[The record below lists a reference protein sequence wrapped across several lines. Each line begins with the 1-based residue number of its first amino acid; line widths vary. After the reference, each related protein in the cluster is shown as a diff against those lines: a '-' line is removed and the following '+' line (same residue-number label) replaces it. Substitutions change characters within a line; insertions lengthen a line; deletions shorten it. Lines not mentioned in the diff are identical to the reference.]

1 MSKVNYFKSCLE
13 AQHACAQLPTS
24 AVKVTLLAFPAEC
37 HAAAYLPLGAQRPL
51 LSIDISCRHGGQQQ
65 TGHGCGLMMGQTDGW
80 MDTIQFTDP
89 AQHYYASS
97 VNKHFISTQ
106 ETAITSPLLNSVS
119 VAVGPAVP

>member
-1 MSKVNYFKSCLE
+1 MLAAGRAAAAAVDRYL
-13 AQHACAQLPTS
+13 LPTWCS
-24 AVKVTLLAFPAEC
+24 AANWPWLWSNDGTD
-37 HAAAYLPLGAQRPL
+37 R
-51 LSIDISCRHGGQQQ
+51 R
-65 TGHGCGLMMGQTDGW
+65 MDGW
-80 MDTIQFTDP
+80 TRNSFIDP